1 MSAGKVSLVFPRR
14 GLIEAVVSR
23 LRPEGKD
30 YSADWI
36 VFPERR
42 PAYYLRQA
50 LAAREGTGF
59 IPPRIDSMDAFVDHV
74 YEEKLGCFDRA
85 IDALD
90 AVAVLFEIHK
100 EAPDLL
106 GGKHFL
112 TADQFFPLGTRLYR
126 DLEELA
132 SGGVTA
138 EALRRRDGWSG
149 DAIPAATQ
157 ARLQSLSFFFERFY
171 EEITARGL
179 STPAGRL
186 RAVSEGIRPD
196 LFRDSGRIIMAGF
209 YPLAAAEAGLIK
221 TMLGWASF
229 ELLLL
234 EGKGIEEVLDRLG
247 VADPDLRTAA
257 LKASL
262 DMLEKEDGRRADP
275 VNRPVIEFIKSP
287 DTHGQVFALNAFLG
301 SGPADPVK
309 IDEKTVIVLPASE
322 TLFPLYQQTLSGLAP
337 EAFNISM
344 GYPLAR
350 TPIYSFFDKLL
361 ELLQSEDAEGRVY
374 APHYLRFVLHPYT
387 KNIYFA
393 PLSPGVATEASAAS
407 GKKGLFPAAS
417 DDVSPYLKRAD
428 LTRILFHAIEEELTE
443 RRTRAFWA
451 LEEIEGDEGVSA
463 AVQELSRNV
472 EGAPSPEA
480 FREHLH
486 AIHATLIAP
495 FRDIMNVGD
504 FAAKLAAV
512 LEGIYAGS
520 TARLHYF
527 FHPYAEA
534 FRRRLDALG
543 RSLLRDTVF
552 EDRASYFNL
561 FRKVAQA
568 GTVPFEGT
576 PLRGLQVLGFW
587 ETRCIPFE
595 DVLILD
601 ANEDV
606 LPSSR
611 RTDSLL
617 PPSVRLGL
625 GLPTYRQEERRVEY
639 YLDTIL
645 RGARRVRLF
654 FVENDDRERSRYVE
668 KLIWEGQKREAKKN
682 PQPRF
687 QTVRYE
693 VALQTGTPE
702 PIDKTP
708 AVAAFLRGFT
718 YSATALDA
726 YLACPLRFY
735 FAYVLHLREREEIG
749 EQVEK
754 KDIGAFVHSILEE
767 YFTPWIGK
775 IIPAGGLNTSVMD
788 ALVERRFQETFGR
801 DLSGGA
807 YLMKLQAQR
816 QLKAFLTDYQEPIV
830 AGLASAGRH
839 LRLIGLEKKVDVQWR
854 GLKLTAKIDRA
865 ERRGD
870 DLFILDYKTSADTKV
885 LGVRFDKLDLE
896 DRASWCDCVASVQLP
911 FYNLVLSKVPID
923 RGEGAWENPA
933 GELIHLR
940 RENPIFKS
948 GTKAPLSI
956 NPGHAPGFVSKSR
969 GFNRVQPALIRFA
982 IEDCKAGSRMGLI
995 PADRIQCRLV
1005 MLGRHRLSPGIEFS
1019 AYSGGKEMKALEQV
1033 RADGA
1038 RSAVEKAAALSAL
1051 NAEISGRIVLMQDLI
1066 GRLLDEI
1073 ADPAIPFDPALQ
1085 REGACGRCPYT
1096 VLCGR
1101 AL

>member
-1 MSAGKVSLVFPRR
+1 MSGGKVSLISPRR
-14 GLIEAVVSR
+14 GLIDAVVSR

-30 YSADWI
+30 YSRDWV

-74 YEEKLGCFDRA
+74 YEEKLGRCDRA

-132 SGGVTA
+132 AGGVTA
-138 EALRRRDGWSG
+138 KALRRRDGWSD

-171 EEITARGL
+171 KEIKARGL

-186 RAVSEGIRPD
+186 SAVSEGIRPE
-196 LFRDSGRIIMAGF
+196 LFRDSGRIVFAGF
-209 YPLAAAEAGLIK
+209 YPLAAVEAALIK
-221 TMLGWASF
+221 TMLDWDRF
-229 ELLLL
+229 KLFLL

-247 VADPDLRTAA
+247 VADPDLRAAA
-257 LKASL
+257 LKTGV
-262 DMLEKEDGRRADP
+262 DMLEGEDGRRADP
-275 VNRPVIEFIKSP
+275 ANQPAIEFIKSP
-287 DTHGQVFALNAFLG
+287 DTHGQVFALNAVLG
-301 SGPADPVK
+301 PGPADPVK

-322 TLFPLYQQTLSGLAP
+322 TLFPLYQQTLSGLSP

-361 ELLQSEDAEGRVY
+361 ELLQSADADGRVY
-374 APHYLRFVLHPYT
+374 APYYLRFVLHPYT
-387 KNIYFA
+387 KNIY
-393 PLSPGVATEASAAS
+393 
-407 GKKGLFPAAS
+407 
-417 DDVSPYLKRAD
+417 YLKRAD

-443 RRTRAFWA
+443 RRTRSFWA
-451 LEEIEGDEGVSA
+451 LEEIEEDAGVAA

-480 FREHLH
+480 FREHLR
-486 AIHATLIAP
+486 AIHAVLIAP
-495 FRDIMNVGD
+495 FRDIANVGD
-504 FAAKLAAV
+504 FASKLAAV
-512 LEGIYAGS
+512 LEHIYAGS

-552 EDRASYFNL
+552 EDRVSYFNL
-561 FRKVAQA
+561 FRKVVQA

-611 RTDSLL
+611 RSDSLL
-617 PPSVRLGL
+617 PAAVRLGL
-625 GLPTYRQEERRVEY
+625 GLPTYREEERRVEY

-645 RGARRVRLF
+645 RGARRVRFF

-668 KLIWEGQKREAKKN
+668 KFLWEAQKREREKSLET
-682 PQPRF
+682 RVR
-687 QTVRYE
+687 TVRYE
-693 VALQTGTPE
+693 VALQAGAPE
-702 PIDKTP
+702 RIGKTP

-726 YLACPLRFY
+726 YLACPLRFHY
-735 FAYVLHLREREEIG
+735 AYVLRLREREEVG
-749 EQVEK
+749 EQLEK
-754 KDIGAFVHSILEE
+754 KDLGAFVHSILEDL
-767 YFTPWIGK
+767 FTPWVGK
-775 IIPAGGLNTSVMD
+775 IIPAEGLNAASLD

-801 DLSGGA
+801 DLSGAA
-807 YLMKLQAQR
+807 YLMKLQVQR
-816 QLKAFLTDYQEPIV
+816 QLKAFLTDYQAPII
-830 AGLASAGRH
+830 AGLASEGRT
-839 LRLIGLEKKVDVQWR
+839 LRLIGLEKTVNVEWH
-854 GLKLTAKIDRA
+854 GFKLTAKIDRA
-865 ERRGD
+865 EKRGD
-870 DLFILDYKTSADTKV
+870 DLFILDYKTSADTKY
-885 LGVRFDKLDLE
+885 LGVRFDKLDLD
-896 DRASWCDCVASVQLP
+896 DRASWSDHVASLQLP
-911 FYNLVLSKVPID
+911 LYNLVLSQVPIGRD
-923 RGEGAWENPA
+923 DGAWENPA
-933 GELIHLR
+933 GE
-940 RENPIFKS
+940 
-948 GTKAPLSI
+948 
-956 NPGHAPGFVSKSR
+956 
-969 GFNRVQPALIRFA
+969 
-982 IEDCKAGSRMGLI
+982 LI

-1019 AYSGGKEMKALEQV
+1019 AYSGGKEMKANERVL
-1033 RADGA
+1033 ADGA
-1038 RSAVEKAAALSAL
+1038 GSAAEKAAALSAL
-1051 NAEISGRIVLMQDLI
+1051 QAEIRGRIVLMQDLI

-1073 ADPAIPFDPALQ
+1073 ADPGVPFDPALQ
-1085 REGACGRCPYT
+1085 REDACSRCPYT

-1101 AL
+1101 